1 MLKQSG
7 DCCLAAAAMTA
18 SYLPATQDSIAL
30 ASKAED
36 PFEAISILHK
46 IPETPSS
53 SPDALRVLRD
63 YKDQLEK
70 DPTVCNHL
78 SSRYEALVEL
88 NLCGYVE
95 PFSRVE
101 ISHIAR
107 LINLPVHLVEK
118 RLTLLSIKILMLEI
132 LESLNGPT
140 GYLFVHIFETPP

>member
-46 IPETPSS
+46 IPENPIFF
-53 SPDALRVLRD
+53 LRMHFASFEKVLRD

-107 LINLPVHLVEK
+107 LINLPCSLGGEK
-118 RLTLLSIKILMLEI
+118 AD
-132 LESLNGPT
+132 PT
-140 GYLFVHIFETPP
+140 IDQNF

>member
-1 MLKQSG
+1 MFKQSG

-30 ASKAED
+30 ASKADD

-46 IPETPSS
+46 IPENPSS
-53 SPDALRVLRD
+53 SPDALRVKEQAGLKYLGRELDVVKAAADAHSNRSLRSFEKVLRD

-88 NLCGYVE
+88 NLCG
-95 PFSRVE
+95 
-101 ISHIAR
+101 
-107 LINLPVHLVEK
+107 
-118 RLTLLSIKILMLEI
+118 
-132 LESLNGPT
+132 
-140 GYLFVHIFETPP
+140 